1 MRNYFTKSM
10 FNGHEFNDM
19 ERGLFK
25 LPAKYGGLGIIN
37 TSRISNRKYRNSR
50 ILTLERSQL
59 MKNQDLIYDVTK
71 TN

>member
-1 MRNYFTKSM
+1 M

-37 TSRISNRKYRNSR
+37 TSKISNRKYRNSP
-50 ILTLERSQL
+50 ILTLERS
-59 MKNQDLIYDVTK
+59 
-71 TN
+71 

>member
-1 MRNYFTKSM
+1 M
-10 FNGHEFNDM
+10 FHGHEFNDM

-25 LPAKYGGLGIIN
+25 LPAKYGGFDIIN
-37 TSRISNRKYRNSR
+37 TCKISNRKYRNSP

-59 MKNQDLIYDVTK
+59 IKNQDLIYDVTK